1 MTGDVFVDTNIL
13 VYSVDASEAR
23 KQVAAKRWLDHLW
36 RRGTGR
42 LSVQVLNE
50 YYDIVTRKLKPG
62 LDRQQARQDVRSFMA
77 WHPLPHDAA
86 TIEAA
91 WNLQDRFS
99 LAWWDALVAAAAQR
113 GGCRVLL
120 SEDFQAG
127 LRVDDLEVINPF
139 HRDPDDALFVR
150 DD

>member
-1 MTGDVFVDTNIL
+1 MAGDVFVDTNVL
-13 VYSVDASEAR
+13 VYSVDASEPR

-62 LDRQQARQDVRSFMA
+62 LDRQQARQDVRSLMA
-77 WHPLPHDAA
+77 WRPLPLDAA

-91 WNLQDRFS
+91 GSVQDRFS
-99 LAWWDALVAAAAQR
+99 LSWWDALVVAAAQR

-127 LRVDDLEVINPF
+127 LRVGDLEVINPF
-139 HRDPDDALFVR
+139 HRDPDDPLFVH
-150 DD
+150 DG